1 MTNTYSP
8 QAAAEQARDS
18 FRQAAKEFEKLKL
31 DTTVPESVRALAEKT
46 VNQSREAYERGKEAL
61 EEAFDSLERS
71 FDAAGQGATAFNR
84 KLIDLAQRNLNSAF
98 DLAKSLAG
106 AKNLGEIVEL
116 QSAFIRHQFDFF
128 ASQAG
133 EIRALTT
140 KIAADTTEPHAVP
153 DAPVRHAEQPT
164 LAVPTAPRPHVRSG
178 LPVSAYSDDE
188 LDEIITWITSD
199 GSERNREELAA
210 RVREELGMT
219 RRSSR
224 VDAVVAAAVRRATR

>member
-8 QAAAEQARDS
+8 QGAAEQARDS

-116 QSAFIRHQFDFF
+116 QSAFIRHQFDVF
-128 ASQAG
+128 ASQAD

-140 KIAADTTEPHAVP
+140 KIAADTTEPIK
-153 DAPVRHAEQPT
+153 DQMS
-164 LAVPTAPRPHVRSG
+164 RSFESIRK
-178 LPVSAYSDDE
+178 P
-188 LDEIITWITSD
+188 
-199 GSERNREELAA
+199 
-210 RVREELGMT
+210 
-219 RRSSR
+219 
-224 VDAVVAAAVRRATR
+224 

>member
-1 MTNTYSP
+1 MHSAKAGKFVGKAKKVLTEALAALAPRQRNNYIAVQQNIIAGRVFASIGAKPACPSETSPSERCHHMSNTYSP

-18 FRQAAKEFEKLKL
+18 FRQAAQEFEKLKL

-98 DLAKSLAG
+98 DLAKSLAA

-116 QSAFIRHQFDFF
+116 QSAFIRHQFDVF

-140 KIAADTTEPHAVP
+140 KIAADTTEPIKDQVS
-153 DAPVRHAEQPT
+153 
-164 LAVPTAPRPHVRSG
+164 RSFEAIRK
-178 LPVSAYSDDE
+178 P
-188 LDEIITWITSD
+188 
-199 GSERNREELAA
+199 
-210 RVREELGMT
+210 
-219 RRSSR
+219 
-224 VDAVVAAAVRRATR
+224 